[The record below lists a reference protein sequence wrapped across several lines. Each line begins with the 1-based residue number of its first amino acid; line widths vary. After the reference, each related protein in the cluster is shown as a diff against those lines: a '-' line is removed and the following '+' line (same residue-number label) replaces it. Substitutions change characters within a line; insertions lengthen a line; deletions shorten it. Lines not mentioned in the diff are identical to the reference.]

1 MSPWLQHTSFAI
13 IAIVAVVASLL
24 VVTRRNPIYSALF
37 LIVVFGAIAMIF
49 LLLEADFLGFMQLLV
64 YAGAIMVLYLFV
76 IMLIN
81 PREGDLPEEGGP
93 GDHTAAGGVAT
104 LVFCLLWFAIH
115 ESPMLNTADPI
126 VFPALP
132 SLGSSHGSVAGFG
145 EELFVEH
152 LLVFELA
159 SILVLVGIVGAV
171 HISLRARRRLAAP
184 ADGAS
189 EPPGT
194 DSAEEAAH
202 V

>member
-13 IAIVAVVASLL
+13 IAAIAVLASIL

-37 LIVVFGAIAMIF
+37 LIVLFGAMAMIF

-81 PREGDLPEEGGP
+81 PREGDLPEEGGAV
-93 GDHTAAGGVAT
+93 DRVVAGGTAS

-115 ESPMLNTADPI
+115 ESALLHPELPAVPV
-126 VFPALP
+126 VFPELA
-132 SLGSSHGSVAGFG
+132 SLGPEHGGAAAFG
-145 EELFVEH
+145 RELFHEH

-159 SILVLVGIVGAV
+159 SILILVGIVGAV
-171 HISLRARRRLAAP
+171 HISLRTRRRVSAGNGLTPPAAR
-184 ADGAS
+184 
-189 EPPGT
+189 
-194 DSAEEAAH
+194 AEEAAH